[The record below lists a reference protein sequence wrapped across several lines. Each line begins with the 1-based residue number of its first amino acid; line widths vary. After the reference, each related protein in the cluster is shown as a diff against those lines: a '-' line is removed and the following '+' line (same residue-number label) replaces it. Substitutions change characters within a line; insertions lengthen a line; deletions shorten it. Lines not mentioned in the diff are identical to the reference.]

1 MATVPVEAKV
11 IGKDG
16 TVSTGYII
24 NGATFKDAAGTQ
36 RIDSGSTVQT
46 NDGRSWVYNAQTGG
60 AATPQT
66 ITNEYKKSLDYSGFD
81 NALSTMQSGINSRAS
96 AQQAA
101 YNRQADKIR
110 RDAEIAKKEAKEA
123 YIQASAPYGPI
134 GQRLEALGL
143 GDSGYAET
151 TYARLGNQYQKLL
164 SDQARATEDAL
175 AGIYGDIEAAY
186 AQADYDRAMAAAN
199 MMLQRDSAMR
209 GDNQF
214 ITNLEMNGY
223 QTVADQNRYDE
234 QRQDQLDRYAVE
246 DARYDAQTVY
256 QQKQDA
262 LAYILSGYITPDIA
276 AAAGMTEAE
285 ATARYRQYL
294 AAQPVTTRS
303 SGSGGGSGKKKTS
316 GSDEPI
322 TEGLLER
329 YNELKQYVDDGS
341 FEEKDLYDA
350 LKTEFKYDSAID
362 VKAAINKLQK
372 ARTQTANANSAE
384 SEVYGS
390 EYSTIWN
397 NVRRM
402 SDRGKTSDQILDY
415 LDSKKKGITDAGLE
429 KIMRSIGLMG

>member
-11 IGKDG
+11 IAKDG
-16 TVSTGYII
+16 TVSTGYIHD
-24 NGATFKDAAGTQ
+24 GVTYKDAAGTQ

-81 NALSTMQSGINSRAS
+81 NALNTMKSGIKSRAS

-101 YNRQADKIR
+101 YNRQAEKIR
-110 RDAEIAKKEAKEA
+110 RDAQLGKKEAEEA
-123 YIQASAPYGPI
+123 YIKASDPYGPI

-186 AQADYDRAMAAAN
+186 AQAEYDRAMAAAN
-199 MMLQRDSAMR
+199 MMLQKDSAMR

-214 ITNLEMNGY
+214 LANMGMTNY
-223 QTVADQNRYDE
+223 QNVADQNRYDK
-234 QRQDQLDRYAVE
+234 QRQDQLDRYAIE
-246 DARYDAQTVY
+246 DARYDAQTAY

-294 AAQPVTTRS
+294 ANQPIKRT
-303 SGSGGGSGKKKTS
+303 SGGG
-316 GSDEPI
+316 DEPKM
-322 TEGLLER
+322 TKNLDGLLEL
-329 YNELKQYVDDGS
+329 YNQLGGEINTEDFAKAYYKQMGYDNATQAKLELDAALAAVAAEENDVDAKSILDIG
-341 FEEKDLYDA
+341 KGPQ
-350 LKTEFKYDSAID
+350 SAKGIAEMID
-362 VKAAINKLQK
+362 EGKVMLIKGN
-372 ARTQTANANSAE
+372 
-384 SEVYGS
+384 
-390 EYSTIWN
+390 
-397 NVRRM
+397 
-402 SDRGKTSDQILDY
+402 DGKTKVVEVPQFFPWS
-415 LDSKKKGITDAGLE
+415 SK
-429 KIMRSIGLMG
+429 

>member
-11 IGKDG
+11 ISKDG
-16 TVSTGYII
+16 TVSTGYIRD
-24 NGATFKDAAGTQ
+24 GVTFKDAAGTQ

-46 NDGRSWVYNAQTGG
+46 NDGRSWTYNAQTGG

-66 ITNEYKKSLDYSGFD
+66 ITNEYKKNLNYNSFD
-81 NALSTMQSGINSRAS
+81 NALNTMQSGINSRAS

-101 YNRQADKIR
+101 YNRQAEKIR

-123 YIQASAPYGPI
+123 YIQASNPYGPI

-199 MMLQRDSAMR
+199 MMLQKDSAMR

-214 ITNLEMNGY
+214 LANMDMTNYQNVLESNRH
-223 QTVADQNRYDE
+223 DQL
-234 QRQDQLDRYAVE
+234 RQDQLDRYAIE
-246 DARYDAQTVY
+246 DARYDEQTAY
-256 QQKQDA
+256 QQRQDA

-294 AAQPVTTRS
+294 ANQPVTTRS
-303 SGSGGGSGKKKTS
+303 SGGSGNKKAKNV
-316 GSDEPI
+316 
-322 TEGLLER
+322 TEGLLEK
-329 YNELKQYVDDGS
+329 YNELKQYEDIEDS
-341 FEEKDLYDA
+341 EIYSA
-350 LKTEFKYDSAID
+350 LKNEFNFDSTAE
-362 VKAAINKLQK
+362 VKKALADIEQGKKETYTAASGKVSDIINSIG
-372 ARTQTANANSAE
+372 NVIS
-384 SEVYGS
+384 SE
-390 EYSTIWN
+390 
-397 NVRRM
+397 
-402 SDRGKTSDQILDY
+402 
-415 LDSKKKGITDAGLE
+415 GITDRDEIERLYGDALLDAFSKG
-429 KIMRSIGLMG
+429 KITKEEYAMLADKYMPNARKIK